1 MKSNRILPEDDAE
14 AIVGDISSSSV
25 GLSSQHKQNL
35 AIIGVPAA
43 SETSKKHNSGKNQ
56 GFVSTCFS
64 LQVCLPVGI
73 AVWVMCIIA
82 VSVAPMSSQW
92 ASSINHV
99 TSVCHDSLL
108 EDMDLYRSSLIQKV
122 VTNVSVP
129 LTVPPA
135 VVFLLSKLI
144 NSSKYTDSIPVQQ
157 HWSGFP
163 EEVHP
168 FAMEYPEIN
177 TITIGWV
184 NAYGDHQY
192 TDSRSFFAL
201 YDSSIASNFTFHAW
215 DANGNPT
222 NTILPTTISNFN
234 LTTRSWWKVGMNAL
248 DGAWTAPYLSA
259 RVEEGMLIAFVT
271 RLPIPGATVCL
282 QVAHNL
288 GFLET
293 YFAEYTLTPNGIAFL
308 TDNANL
314 NMLAASPGLTLLNP
328 SGSGNVNAP
337 NSPNETVSGVAKEW
351 LKNTNGTHVE
361 YHFHYQGDLLVDVVP
376 VEASGGLL
384 LWLFVVTPEAD
395 FVGQLSQAQQK
406 AEDQAYV
413 SLWSVL
419 GGELFLLL
427 LALILSIIMA
437 YTVSKAL
444 KNVVNKLRHI
454 SNGHFSRTTSN
465 SNLGHTFSEV
475 KDLNCQVATMQLA
488 LDSFSKYVPTQ
499 VVHYLCKY
507 KLTPVVGVTCVPC
520 TVLFL
525 DIVDFTKKMDLYGA
539 TMILEVLGIMFESFS
554 TIITQNGGCIDKYIG
569 DAIMAVWGC
578 PYPVERAEVHACRAI
593 SDILAELQRLNEY
606 FMTTYKLTL
615 EIRIG
620 RLNEYFMTT
629 YKLTLEIRIGVHSG
643 EVQAGNVGSSHRLN
657 YTVLGN
663 TVNLASR
670 LEAVNKEVGTQV
682 LASNSFRSCAGGDF
696 AFRALG
702 SISVRG
708 FQDLVLV
715 HQFLG
720 AMDRLDPT
728 TKQLLKDYLEIDKAL
743 CEGQSNI
750 DPMIA
755 SFLEVHPEDKT
766 NGNKININV
775 THGLPG
781 TSNKPSTGCSRVC
794 GMTSDNGIPIRA
806 TWKIDARSQ
815 FLALACGAT
824 ASGRGPVSL
833 LSNAFEVLA
842 YEIGRKW
849 VVSCSRRWG
858 FGVGEGHSKDEIPCG
873 DCCLVVFFGVSHTL
887 GLVWHKLHLFGG
899 CNFGASKP
907 CANGMQIGCYLGS
920 SKWMSYLPWAVD
932 RDGAFVMN
940 EDDGR
945 IVGRIRGSVSTLN
958 WVESFHSNGKWLV
971 QICRKSKMRVW
982 RLREGVPEG
991 HCVLIRNR
999 PDHRIF
1005 GTRFL
1010 PWGDENEVVVVS
1022 QSKEKHASDLLFVDL
1037 QTSVFNEALVVTSS
1051 ISVPYEA
1058 DDILCLPRQEFLV
1071 LSRDFSIEMGF
1082 RRFTY
1087 NTLTRRLFYF
1097 PGDVQFVPPS
1107 HVLNRPR
1114 LDHNCRIYAASD
1126 LGQPLRQF
1134 QQHGC
1139 QHPFFR
1145 MTTTDRWIANGDP
1158 SVSLNVYD
1166 LVTGTTVLTLTRT
1179 LKSPGVAGQHSG
1191 ETIPQHHSPRP
1202 RSPPWPPGT
1211 PWLHF

>member
-1 MKSNRILPEDDAE
+1 MGQAVGTRTGKSNYQNNQDSIIPFVKDNELLAAAAKAQAIKLSWLVSRTPVGHEEDACW
-14 AIVGDISSSSV
+14 ARSS
-25 GLSSQHKQNL
+25 G
-35 AIIGVPAA
+35 
-43 SETSKKHNSGKNQ
+43 
-56 GFVSTCFS
+56 FS
-64 LQVCLPVGI
+64 LNVLFVCASLGHLEELMTVYNAWHETRWWEDRLAPSECKWNQWDPGTPLACAVNEGHVQVARFLMEKCGQRPESWCTLDGKK
-73 AVWVMCIIA
+73 
-82 VSVAPMSSQW
+82 
-92 ASSINHV
+92 V
-99 TSVCHDSLL
+99 TALHLCVQKQLL
-108 EDMDLYRSSLIQKV
+108 ELIDPILQ
-122 VTNVSVP
+122 SV
-129 LTVPPA
+129 
-135 VVFLLSKLI
+135 
-144 NSSKYTDSIPVQQ
+144 
-157 HWSGFP
+157 
-163 EEVHP
+163 
-168 FAMEYPEIN
+168 
-177 TITIGWV
+177 
-184 NAYGDHQY
+184 
-192 TDSRSFFAL
+192 
-201 YDSSIASNFTFHAW
+201 
-215 DANGNPT
+215 
-222 NTILPTTISNFN
+222 
-234 LTTRSWWKVGMNAL
+234 
-248 DGAWTAPYLSA
+248 
-259 RVEEGMLIAFVT
+259 
-271 RLPIPGATVCL
+271 
-282 QVAHNL
+282 
-288 GFLET
+288 
-293 YFAEYTLTPNGIAFL
+293 
-308 TDNANL
+308 
-314 NMLAASPGLTLLNP
+314 
-328 SGSGNVNAP
+328 
-337 NSPNETVSGVAKEW
+337 
-351 LKNTNGTHVE
+351 
-361 YHFHYQGDLLVDVVP
+361 
-376 VEASGGLL
+376 
-384 LWLFVVTPEAD
+384 
-395 FVGQLSQAQQK
+395 
-406 AEDQAYV
+406 
-413 SLWSVL
+413 
-419 GGELFLLL
+419 
-427 LALILSIIMA
+427 
-437 YTVSKAL
+437 
-444 KNVVNKLRHI
+444 
-454 SNGHFSRTTSN
+454 
-465 SNLGHTFSEV
+465 
-475 KDLNCQVATMQLA
+475 
-488 LDSFSKYVPTQ
+488 
-499 VVHYLCKY
+499 
-507 KLTPVVGVTCVPC
+507 
-520 TVLFL
+520 
-525 DIVDFTKKMDLYGA
+525 
-539 TMILEVLGIMFESFS
+539 
-554 TIITQNGGCIDKYIG
+554 
-569 DAIMAVWGC
+569 
-578 PYPVERAEVHACRAI
+578 
-593 SDILAELQRLNEY
+593 DILAELQ
-606 FMTTYKLTL
+606 
-615 EIRIG
+615 

-766 NGNKININV
+766 
-775 THGLPG
+775 
-781 TSNKPSTGCSRVC
+781 
-794 GMTSDNGIPIRA
+794 
-806 TWKIDARSQ
+806 

-1058 DDILCLPRQEFLV
+1058 DDILCLSRQEFLV

-1087 NTLTRRLFYF
+1087 NTSTRRLFYF

-1114 LDHNCRIYAASD
+1114 LDHDIRIYAASD

-1139 QHPFFR
+1139 QHSFFR

-1166 LVTGTTVLTLTRT
+1166 LVTGTTVFTLTRT
-1179 LKSPGVAGQHSG
+1179 LKSPGVAAQHSG

-1202 RSPPWPPGT
+1202 RSPPW
-1211 PWLHF
+1211 LHF